1 MTTFQTATTH
11 TNGAGAMTRVYRELG
26 DGGVPLL
33 FLHHLTAV
41 LEDWDPAFVDDV
53 ARSRR
58 VILFDNRGVGG
69 SGGATPTSV
78 AAMADDAIEFI
89 SALGLTTVDLF
100 GFSLGGFVAQAM
112 LHARPD
118 LIRRVVLT
126 GTGPAGGEG
135 IANVGA
141 VLQGAIAQAKQ
152 SGRHP
157 KHTLFFTQSRSG
169 QQAAND
175 YLSRLGERTTARDPE
190 VTDETIGAQ
199 LTAIAAWGNGARSDL
214 EAIDQP
220 VLIANGDNDVMV
232 PTAGSFELFARLPN
246 ARLSMFPDSGHGG
259 IFQHRKAFV
268 PQMVAFLDE

>member
-78 AAMADDAIEFI
+78 AAMADDASEFI